1 MAECSCGD
9 WPCSE
14 ARRNLLLRRG
24 YARSPGTVRAG
35 EKGCHFRRSR
45 TEPMEPLSGI
55 VRVPM
60 RYDPAAVR
68 GGGPDREL
76 GKDAGKY
83 STSDSKF
90 TCDQL
95 PFRGESLT
103 APIARTPV
111 DGAERDSICVTSR
124 QGRHHDE
131 RHWLRQGR
139 AA

>member
-1 MAECSCGD
+1 
-9 WPCSE
+9 
-14 ARRNLLLRRG
+14 
-24 YARSPGTVRAG
+24 
-35 EKGCHFRRSR
+35 
-45 TEPMEPLSGI
+45 MEPPFGI
-55 VRVPM
+55 VMTPEGH
-60 RYDPAAVR
+60 DPAAVR
-68 GGGPDREL
+68 GGGLDKEL

-95 PFRGESLT
+95 SFRGESLT